1 MSTLTLPCA
10 RRALVAMGLV
20 VGIIVPVAAASA
32 WVADTLLAP
41 DALQGLGWT
50 ADQGEQILRALGF
63 APAHKAKPGE
73 ARVWRRRRDRP
84 PAAPARANTASPFAA
99 LAALNP
105 PPAAAKRRRRP
116 RRRRVGA
123 KASMSEAP

>member
-41 DALQGLGWT
+41 DA
-50 ADQGEQILRALGF
+50 
-63 APAHKAKPGE
+63 
-73 ARVWRRRRDRP
+73 
-84 PAAPARANTASPFAA
+84 
-99 LAALNP
+99 
-105 PPAAAKRRRRP
+105 PAAAP
-116 RRRRVGA
+116 RVASAGA
-123 KASMSEAP
+123 QPS